1 MAITVGC
8 HRVHKAHPLNCVHL
22 LSGMSP
28 ERSSSRNSAGL
39 LWGTFQEVRVG
50 RTTGAIVT
58 AELNL
63 ELRLAVPSTHTTS
76 PCQKQNVHG
85 PSKVLSLN
93 PRVTVGGGPVGG
105 GGDMRTGPS

>member
-1 MAITVGC
+1 MAITVGY
-8 HRVHKAHPLNCVHL
+8 HRVHKAHPLNCIHL
-22 LSGMSP
+22 VSGMSP
-28 ERSSSRNSAGL
+28 ERSSSRNIVGL

-50 RTTGAIVT
+50 RTTGAVVT

-63 ELRLAVPSTHTTS
+63 ELRLAVPSTRTTS
-76 PCQKQNVHG
+76 PLSETECSWS
-85 PSKVLSLN
+85 SKVLSLN